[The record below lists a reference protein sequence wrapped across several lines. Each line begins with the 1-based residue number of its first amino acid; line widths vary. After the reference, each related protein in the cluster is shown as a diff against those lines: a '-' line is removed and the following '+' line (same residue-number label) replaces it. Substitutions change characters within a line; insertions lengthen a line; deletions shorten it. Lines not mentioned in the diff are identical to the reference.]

1 MSPATAIVKGEK
13 EPWDEYEFSDSD
25 TQSEASSHDAHETG
39 LQGDTELKQLL
50 ASIQTIVT
58 SLFRLS

>member
-1 MSPATAIVKGEK
+1 MSSATAIVKGEK
-13 EPWDEYEFSDSD
+13 EPWDAYEFADSD
-25 TQSEASSHDAHETG
+25 TESESSAHDPHDSD

-50 ASIQTIVT
+50 ASIHAVIT